1 MININIYFFSVPILT
16 ILKKRPV
23 YEKKLLDTSYKI
35 EIGATTVKKKVK
47 DDWPIASIIFYHYIL
62 FYTSHWF

>member
-35 EIGATTVKKKVK
+35 EIGATTVKKKGK
-47 DDWPIASIIFYHYIL
+47 G
-62 FYTSHWF
+62 